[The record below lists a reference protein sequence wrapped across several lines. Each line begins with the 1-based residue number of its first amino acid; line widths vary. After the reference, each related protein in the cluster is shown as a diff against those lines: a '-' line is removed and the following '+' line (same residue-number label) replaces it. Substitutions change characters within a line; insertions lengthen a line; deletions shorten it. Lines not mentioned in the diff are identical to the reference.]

1 MNKLFI
7 LISIVLGLF
16 AIERLIILKLTSSV
30 KGREWIKKTWWMHPN
45 SLCIM
50 RIPNGFITILLWY
63 KVNPTFA
70 SLWFSLFMITD
81 LTDGTIARK
90 CDLGTP
96 KGEWLDPLSD
106 KFMYLPVLAMFAWQG
121 YLSVTLVV
129 IFSIIDI
136 IGQFSRL
143 IVKKKAANSF
153 GKAKTT
159 MVCVVLIMIGLKV
172 TCTEAWI
179 VHSALFNRIDY
190 LFCSCCILAF
200 LSFYCKIVPD
210 IWYANSLT
218 FLNFSC
224 GIAALKIAWS
234 GNLILAFVLV
244 FIGQFF
250 DLLDG
255 RAARKYGSTKHGGL
269 FDDIA
274 DGISFGFAIGS
285 IIFLSS
291 RAVHLN
297 LSLVI
302 SILYTFCVIYR
313 LYRFLKNSG
322 KLPYGIFEGLPSP
335 AGAMLAGSSAILFMK
350 IPSMVLFFAFLSS
363 ILMIS
368 RIKYKHFGLKI
379 WSLMHVKAKL
389 SIFVIILIYIN
400 FSVIQKSYTKSFAF
414 TLFCFAAISIYS
426 ILAIN
431 RTIEG
436 DSEAVTIDDDEQED
450 I

>member
-1 MNKLFI
+1 MNKLVI
-7 LISIVLGLF
+7 LVSVVLGFF
-16 AIERLIILKLTSSV
+16 AIERLVILNLTSSV
-30 KGREWIKKTWWMHPN
+30 KGINWIKKTRWMHPN
-45 SLCIM
+45 ALCVM
-50 RIPNGFITILLWY
+50 RIPNGFFTILLWY

-70 SLWFSLFMITD
+70 SLWFSLFMLTD

-121 YLSVTLVV
+121 VLPVSLVV
-129 IFSIIDI
+129 LFSIIDI
-136 IGQFSRL
+136 VGQFSRL

-159 MVCVVLIMIGLKV
+159 MVCVVLIMIGLKI
-172 TCTEAWI
+172 TCNEAWL
-179 VHSALFNRIDY
+179 VHHPLFNRIDF
-190 LFCSCCILAF
+190 LFGSCCILAF

-224 GIAALKIAWS
+224 GIAAIKIAWD

-274 DGISFGFAIGS
+274 DGTSFGIAIGS
-285 IIFLSS
+285 IIFLSTHTS
-291 RAVHLN
+291 YFNTA
-297 LSLVI
+297 LVA
-302 SILYTFCVIYR
+302 SVSYAFCVIYR

-322 KLPYGIFEGLPSP
+322 KQPYGIFEGLPSP
-335 AGAMLAGSSAILFMK
+335 AGAMLAGSSAILFMQ
-350 IPSMVLFFAFLSS
+350 IPVMVLFFAFLSS
-363 ILMIS
+363 LLMIS
-368 RIKYKHFGLKI
+368 RIRYKHFGLKI
-379 WSLMHVKAKL
+379 WALMHVKAKL
-389 SIFVIILIYIN
+389 SIFVIILLYIN
-400 FSVIQKSYTKSFAF
+400 FSVIQKNLTKSFVF
-414 TLFCFAAISIYS
+414 TLFCFTAISIYS
-426 ILAIN
+426 IIAVN
-431 RTIEG
+431 RTS
-436 DSEAVTIDDDEQED
+436 DDDTEAVTIDDNEFEE